1 VLGGIASGG
10 DGATGVPG
18 VKPILVGLGGM
29 AYARAMKTIKVHKF
43 GTAFDMPDASPFVV
57 KVETYLRM
65 TEQKYETVMGDVR
78 KAPRKQLP
86 FIEIDG
92 KIVPD
97 STAIVDLLEA
107 DRPEKLDA
115 HIDAKQGAVAQA
127 FKSMLEEHL
136 YFCLLYMRWA
146 TDEGWAVFE
155 PSLRSM
161 LGAMGVP
168 GLLRGMVAGQA
179 RKYTVERTR
188 TQGVG
193 RQPRVD
199 VVRAA
204 VRILDALAIEL
215 GDGPFFLGAKPTT
228 FDATVYAFTAGSLC
242 PAFDNEVRK
251 HAAEKKNLVD
261 YEARMKEQYWK
272 T

>member
-1 VLGGIASGG
+1 
-10 DGATGVPG
+10 
-18 VKPILVGLGGM
+18 M
-29 AYARAMKTIKVHKF
+29 ATIKVHKF
-43 GTAFDMPDASPFVV
+43 GPAFGMPDASPFVV
-57 KVETYLRM
+57 KVETYLRI
-65 TEQKYETVMGDVR
+65 TGQKYETVTSDVR

-86 FIEIDG
+86 LIEIDG
-92 KIVPD
+92 KIIPD

-107 DRPEKLDA
+107 GRPEKLDA
-115 HIDAKQGAVAQA
+115 HLDAKQGAVAQA

-136 YFCLLYMRWA
+136 YFCVLYMRWA
-146 TDEGWAVFE
+146 TDDGWTVFE
-155 PSLRSM
+155 PTMRGM

-168 GLLRGMVAGQA
+168 GLLRGIVSGQA

-193 RQPRVD
+193 RQPRGD

-204 VRILDALAIEL
+204 TKTLDALAVQL

-228 FDATVYAFTAGSLC
+228 FDATVYAFAAGALC

-251 HAAEKKNLVD
+251 HAAEKKNLVAYD
-261 YEARMKEQYWK
+261 ARMKEQYWK
-272 T
+272 E